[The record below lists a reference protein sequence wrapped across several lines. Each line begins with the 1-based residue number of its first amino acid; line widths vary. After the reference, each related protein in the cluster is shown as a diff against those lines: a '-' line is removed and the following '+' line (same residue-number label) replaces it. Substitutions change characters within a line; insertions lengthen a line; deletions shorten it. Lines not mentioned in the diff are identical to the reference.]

1 MKLITKEFNQ
11 KTGIQ
16 NYLDLIDPE
25 SDMTNSTKIISEIF
39 RYDVP
44 LQKYT
49 SFKTGGAAEIF
60 VEPLGALELKR
71 VLQFCKTE
79 QKKIFIFG
87 KGTNLL
93 VGDNGVKG
101 VVIHLGGINFKNL
114 ERDGRYVLAGGGVN
128 LPKLIRTVALSG
140 FGGLEALAGIPGTV
154 GGAVMMNAGGKY
166 GDISDTIRSLTTMAF
181 DGTITKYMRGDV
193 EFEYRRCNLSEQ
205 IVIEVEFQL
214 NESKIEIVLEKMDK
228 IYNEKQ
234 ESQPLGTFNAGSIF
248 KNAAEYKAAELI
260 DKANLKGLKVGGAVV
275 SEKHANFIVNT
286 GNATSTDILDLIK
299 IIKETIKKKYDV
311 SLEEEIH
318 IW

>member
-1 MKLITKEFNQ
+1 MINS
-11 KTGIQ
+11 
-16 NYLDLIDPE
+16 PE
-25 SDMTNSTKIISEIF
+25 IISEIF
-39 RYDVP
+39 RYNVP

-49 SFKTGGAAEIF
+49 SFRTGGSAEIF
-60 VEPLGALELKR
+60 VEPLGVLELKR
-71 VLQFCKTE
+71 VLQFCKDE
-79 QKKIFIFG
+79 QKKVFIFG

-93 VGDNGVKG
+93 VGDNGVDG
-101 VVIHLGGINFKNL
+101 VVIHLGGINFKNV
-114 ERDGRYVLAGGGVN
+114 ERDGRYVVAGAGVD

-166 GDISDTIRSLTTMAF
+166 GDISDTIRSLTAMAF
-181 DGTITKYMRGDV
+181 DGTIIKYTREDV
-193 EFEYRRCNLSEQ
+193 GFEYRGCNLSEQ
-205 IVIEVEFQL
+205 IVIEVEFEL
-214 NESKIEIVLEKMDK
+214 NESKIEVVLEKMDE

-248 KNAAEYKAAELI
+248 KNTAQYKSAELI

-286 GNATSTDILDLIK
+286 GSATSTDILELIK
-299 IIKETIKKKYDV
+299 IIKEAIKKKYDV

>member
-1 MKLITKEFNQ
+1 MINS
-11 KTGIQ
+11 
-16 NYLDLIDPE
+16 PE
-25 SDMTNSTKIISEIF
+25 IISEIF
-39 RYDVP
+39 RYNVP

-49 SFKTGGAAEIF
+49 SFRTGGSAEIF
-60 VEPLGALELKR
+60 VEPLGVLELKR
-71 VLQFCKTE
+71 VLQFCKDE
-79 QKKIFIFG
+79 QKKVFIFG

-93 VGDNGVKG
+93 VGDNGVDG
-101 VVIHLGGINFKNL
+101 VVIHLGGINFKNV
-114 ERDGRYVLAGGGVN
+114 ERDGRYVVSGAGVN

-181 DGTITKYMRGDV
+181 DGTIIKYTREDV
-193 EFEYRRCNLSEQ
+193 GFEYRGCNLSEQ
-205 IVIEVEFQL
+205 IVIEVEFEL
-214 NESKIEIVLEKMDK
+214 NESKIEVVLEKMDE

-248 KNAAEYKAAELI
+248 KNTSQYKAAELI

-286 GNATSTDILDLIK
+286 GSATSTDILELIK
-299 IIKETIKKKYDV
+299 IIKEAIKEKYDV